1 MKGLFAI
8 FLMFL
13 ILAIGCNKDEFPDE
27 FSITGAWLENT
38 TDTGK
43 VEIEFR
49 SSNRAFLKL
58 NSYEPADTLLYLL
71 DKKDELQLFQP
82 AEFPDGV
89 RTIHKLGYSQKN
101 KELTIYGLLPPASG
115 ATSKTVFK
123 RK

>member
-1 MKGLFAI
+1 MRGLFTL

-13 ILAIGCNKDEFPDE
+13 ILAIGCDKDEFPDE

-58 NSYEPADTLLYLL
+58 KSYEPADTLLYLL
-71 DKKDELQLFQP
+71 NKKDELQLFQP

-89 RTIHKLGYSQKN
+89 RTTHKLGYSQKN
-101 KELTIYGLLPPASG
+101 EELTIYGLLPPVSG
-115 ATSKTVFK
+115 QVSETVFK